1 MFVYQVLAL
10 SVEICSY
17 FFYLGKEL
25 TGNTHHNQTL
35 VIVMHDEA

>member
-1 MFVYQVLAL
+1 MFVYQMLAL

-17 FFYLGKEL
+17 FGQELGYY
-25 TGNTHHNQTL
+25 THHNQTL